1 MKKTLVL
8 AICMIFATI
17 SAMAGSK
24 IKVTE
29 GNQDILKEEATAVF
43 KIDYS
48 NAKWADKG
56 DFKAWS
62 GKDYDSRVKKNT
74 AGFIEAFNKN
84 AKLKLQESGD
94 AKYTMTFKAGDL
106 DRKQK
111 ATGMWGQFCTSVS
124 GTMEVVDNATGNVVL
139 KFDVTD
145 VRGSVDFDYTD
156 SITKGYV
163 AVAKEINKL
172 K

>member
-1 MKKTLVL
+1 MKKTLLL
-8 AICMIFATI
+8 AVCMIFAAL
-17 SAMAGSK
+17 SAMAGK
-24 IKVTE
+24 ITVEE
-29 GNQDILKEEATAVF
+29 GDKGILKEDATATF
-43 KIDYS
+43 KIDYT

-56 DFKAWS
+56 DFKTWS

-74 AGFIEAFNKN
+74 EGFIAAFNKN

-94 AKYTMTFKAGDL
+94 AKYSITFHAGDL

-139 KFDVTD
+139 KLNVNDI
-145 VRGSVDFDYTD
+145 RGSVDFDYTD

-163 AVAKEINKL
+163 QVAKELNKL